1 MCYKG
6 DKLEQ
11 LILEYEKLIYAVM
24 RYFKNYPNKD
34 DLFQVGCI
42 GLINAYNNYDSN
54 SNTKFSTYAYSYIL
68 GEMKKL
74 VREDKGI
81 KISRNISKL
90 YAQIEKTNMYLTQKL
105 MRTPT
110 LQEIASFLEIDEYL
124 VVEALNSTNVLL
136 DIDEMQIN
144 NPDNYNNNLLLK
156 EELNKLSSEEL
167 DLITKRYMEDM
178 TQTEVASSLGMS
190 QVQVSRKEHKVLEK
204 LKKQLIA

>member
-1 MCYKG
+1 MRYKG

-11 LILEYEKLIYAVM
+11 LILEYEKLIYSVM
-24 RYFKNYPNKD
+24 KYFKNYPNKE

-54 SNTKFSTYAYSYIL
+54 INVKFSTYAYSYIL

-90 YAQIEKTNMYLTQKL
+90 YTQIEKANMYLTQKL

-110 LQEIASFLEIDEYL
+110 LQEIAALLQIDEYL
-124 VVEALNSTNVLL
+124 LVEALNSTNSLL
-136 DIDEMQIN
+136 DIDEVQIN
-144 NPDNYNNNLLLK
+144 NTDDYSNNILLK
-156 EELNKLSSEEL
+156 EELNKLSMEEL
-167 DLITKRYMEDM
+167 DLINKRYMQDM
-178 TQTEVASSLGMS
+178 TQNEVAESLGMS

-204 LKKQLIA
+204 LKKQLVT